1 MDRTFDRTLLIRHIA
16 ICTAA
21 IAAYILQ
28 SELAIGYTALA
39 IVFVGALLN
48 FLAFAFRTRKELAR
62 VCWIASPVIGVGSWT
77 ALIAVTRGVSSP
89 FIPGLWLEIILSAMA
104 LNRTGVILV
113 TFSTVAALWAQQLW
127 TGIEGA
133 GGALM
138 LQSGFLF
145 GMGGATFLVNRR
157 WIRTQRD
164 LSARYTDVQSRLAEM
179 DRQLA
184 EERMLGELG
193 ENAGRLAH
201 ALKNTVHSLS
211 GFVGLIERKLPTGR
225 SSRAAL
231 AGLRAATDE
240 LEELARLTLDTRGHR
255 EAGEPRVGTPSPA
268 TCVER
273 AVREIS
279 LSHPEVHWT
288 TASDGTNPALPIAA
302 ADLSEVVLILLRN
315 AAEAMHGCGKAS
327 IETRSTDSGFC
338 VVIRDEG
345 PGFSPEAASRICE
358 PGYTTKPEGSG
369 YGLFLARR
377 ILERHGGHLTAKS
390 SASAGATFELV
401 LPLTPDG

>member
-1 MDRTFDRTLLIRHIA
+1 MVDRTFDRTLLIRHIA

-28 SELAIGYTALA
+28 SELSIGYTALA
-39 IVFVGALLN
+39 IVLVGALLN

-89 FIPGLWLEIILSAMA
+89 FVAGLWLEIILSAMA

-164 LSARYTDVQSRLAEM
+164 LSARYTDVQDRLAAME
-179 DRQLA
+179 RQLA
-184 EERMLGELG
+184 EERVLGELG

-201 ALKNTVHSLS
+201 ALKNTVHSLG
-211 GFVGLIERKLPTGR
+211 GFVGLVERKLPAGR
-225 SSRAAL
+225 STRAAL
-231 AGLRAATDE
+231 AGLRTATDE
-240 LEELARLTLDTRGHR
+240 LEALARLTLDTQGHR

-279 LSHPEVHWT
+279 LSQPEVGWT
-288 TASDGTNPALPIAA
+288 TDTVNKTICHQVGSVHQETILKSLGLALDKDFPTYPFLGNTGTVALPITAA
-302 ADLSEVVLILLRN
+302 IAEERDFLQPGDRVSLL
-315 AAEAMHGCGKAS
+315 G
-327 IETRSTDSGFC
+327 I
-338 VVIRDEG
+338 
-345 PGFSPEAASRICE
+345 
-358 PGYTTKPEGSG
+358 GSG
-369 YGLFLARR
+369 LNCVMLGV
-377 ILERHGGHLTAKS
+377 EW
-390 SASAGATFELV
+390 
-401 LPLTPDG
+401 